1 MDGGWNMSDRWMCEN
16 ADGTYAVDEGDEEI
30 ATCKYKEDAL
40 ILRGG
45 FLLDEEDIKRLFA
58 RYGERIRER
67 AIQITRAVEAEHH
80 ILKR

>member
-1 MDGGWNMSDRWMCEN
+1 MSDRWMCRNE
-16 ADGTYAVDEGDEEI
+16 DGTYAVGEGDEEI

-45 FLLDEEDIKRLFA
+45 FMLDEADIERLFT

-67 AIQITRAVEAEHH
+67 AIQITRHIEAAHY
-80 ILKR
+80 IVKR

>member
-1 MDGGWNMSDRWMCEN
+1 MADRWMSEN
-16 ADGTYAVDEGDEEI
+16 ADGTYAVGEGDEEI
-30 ATCKYKEDAL
+30 ATCKRYEDAL

-45 FLLDEEDIKRLFA
+45 FMLDEAAIEKLFS

-67 AIQITRAVEAEHH
+67 AIQITRHVEAAHY

>member
-1 MDGGWNMSDRWMCEN
+1 MSDRWMCKNE
-16 ADGTYAVDEGDEEI
+16 DGTYAVGEGDEEI
-30 ATCKYKEDAL
+30 ATCKHKEDAL

-67 AIQITRAVEAEHH
+67 AIQITRIIEAEHH

>member
-1 MDGGWNMSDRWMCEN
+1 MSDRWMCEN
-16 ADGTYAVDEGDEEI
+16 EDGTYAVGEGDEEI
-30 ATCKYKEDAL
+30 ATCKRREDAL

-58 RYGERIRER
+58 RFGERIRER

-80 ILKR
+80 ILRR